1 MGGLLLKINYVL
13 YFRELFY
20 LTGGTGHTEQYIGSM
35 TVDECFECVF
45 EEVCLLVT
53 LSLFFQGGVLPCL
66 NVKFFPIMYIFVFL
80 I

>member
-53 LSLFFQGGVLPCL
+53 
-66 NVKFFPIMYIFVFL
+66 YVFDFSKEVFYPA
-80 I
+80 

>member
-13 YFRELFY
+13 YFREVLY
-20 LTGGTGHTEQYIGSM
+20 LTGGTEQYIGSM

-53 LSLFFQGGVLPCL
+53 
-66 NVKFFPIMYIFVFL
+66 YVFDFSKEVFYPA
-80 I
+80 